1 MVTNIFTA
9 LSATLSAQEK
19 ISLLAPEQEA
29 VKSTLDSLKSAKAE
43 ALAQKME
50 SLSNMS
56 ANQLFSLLLEE
67 CVKIGLKVLAAI
79 AIYVIGAWIIK
90 KIKRII
96 RKLMERRKVDPS
108 ITSFTLSFT
117 TIVLTL
123 MLILM
128 TVDALGINT
137 NSIVALLAGS
147 GLAIGMA
154 FSGSLQ
160 NFAGGIM
167 ILVFKPFKVGDYVE
181 FQNCTGTIASI
192 EMTSTFIIS
201 DNGETIV
208 LPNGTIFNGMLIN
221 HSKLNKKRVVW
232 KISIAYGS
240 NVELARN
247 TALEM
252 LESNPDILSGETP
265 PSVVVTNLGESA
277 VIISIRCW
285 VDHTK
290 YWQTLYWGYE
300 EIYNRFNSA
309 GILFPFPQVDVHLKN
324 ESTTSNSKQ

>member
-1 MVTNIFTA
+1 MTYNFF
-9 LSATLSAQEK
+9 SFLSAQEK

-29 VKSTLDSLKSAKAE
+29 VKSTLDSLKTARAE
-43 ALAQKME
+43 ALAEKVQN
-50 SLSNMS
+50 LSNMS
-56 ANQLFSLLLEE
+56 ADQIISLLLEE
-67 CVKIGLKVLAAI
+67 AVKIGMKVLAAI
-79 AIYVIGAWIIK
+79 AIYIIGAWVIK

-96 RKLMERRKVDPS
+96 RKIMERRNIDPS

-117 TIVLTL
+117 TIALTL

-167 ILVFKPFKVGDYVE
+167 ILVFKPFRVGDYVE
-181 FQNCTGTIASI
+181 LQNCTGTISSI

-221 HSKLNKKRVVW
+221 HSKLCKKRVVW
-232 KISIAYGS
+232 NISVAYGS
-240 NVELARN
+240 NIELVRA
-247 TALEM
+247 TALAL
-252 LESNPDILSGETP
+252 LESNPDVLKEENP
-265 PSVVVTNLGESA
+265 PTVVISNLGDSA
-277 VIISIRCW
+277 VIVSIRCW
-285 VDHTK
+285 VEHTN
-290 YWQTLYWGYE
+290 YWKTLYWGYE
-300 EIYNRFNSA
+300 EIYKSFNAA
-309 GILFPFPQVDVHLKN
+309 GIQFPYPQLDVHMK
-324 ESTTSNSKQ
+324 

>member
-1 MVTNIFTA
+1 MTYNFFPF
-9 LSATLSAQEK
+9 LFAQEK

-29 VKSTLDSLKSAKAE
+29 VKSTLDSLKTARAE
-43 ALAQKME
+43 ALAEKVQN
-50 SLSNMS
+50 LSNMS
-56 ANQLFSLLLEE
+56 ADQIISLLLEE
-67 CVKIGLKVLAAI
+67 AVKIGMKVLAAI
-79 AIYVIGAWIIK
+79 AIYIIGAWVIK

-96 RKLMERRKVDPS
+96 RKIMERRNIDPS

-117 TIVLTL
+117 TIALTL

-167 ILVFKPFKVGDYVE
+167 ILVFKPFRVGDYVE
-181 FQNCTGTIASI
+181 FQNCTGTISSI

-221 HSKLNKKRVVW
+221 HSKLCKKRVVW
-232 KISIAYGS
+232 NISVAYGS
-240 NVELARN
+240 NIELVRA
-247 TALEM
+247 TALAL
-252 LESNPDILSGETP
+252 LESNPDVLKEEKP
-265 PSVVVTNLGESA
+265 PAVVISNLGDSA
-277 VIISIRCW
+277 VIVSIRCW
-285 VDHTK
+285 VDHTN
-290 YWQTLYWGYE
+290 YWKTLYWGYE
-300 EIYNRFNSA
+300 EIYKSFNAA
-309 GILFPFPQVDVHLKN
+309 GIQFPDPQLDVHMK
-324 ESTTSNSKQ
+324 

>member
-1 MVTNIFTA
+1 MTYNFF
-9 LSATLSAQEK
+9 SFLSAQEK

-29 VKSTLDSLKSAKAE
+29 VKSTLDSLKTARAE
-43 ALAQKME
+43 ALAEKVQN
-50 SLSNMS
+50 LSNMS
-56 ANQLFSLLLEE
+56 ADQIISLLLEE
-67 CVKIGLKVLAAI
+67 AVKIGMKVLAAI
-79 AIYVIGAWIIK
+79 AIYIIGAWVIK

-96 RKLMERRKVDPS
+96 RKIMERRNIDPS

-117 TIVLTL
+117 TIALTL

-167 ILVFKPFKVGDYVE
+167 ILVFKPFRVGDYVE
-181 FQNCTGTIASI
+181 FQNCTGTISSI

-221 HSKLNKKRVVW
+221 HSKLCKKRVVW
-232 KISIAYGS
+232 NISVAYGS
-240 NVELARN
+240 NIELVRA
-247 TALEM
+247 TALAL
-252 LESNPDILSGETP
+252 LESNPDVLKEEKP
-265 PSVVVTNLGESA
+265 PAVVISNLGDSA
-277 VIISIRCW
+277 VIVSIRCW
-285 VDHTK
+285 VEHTN
-290 YWQTLYWGYE
+290 YWKTLYWGYE
-300 EIYNRFNSA
+300 EIYKSFNAA
-309 GILFPFPQVDVHLKN
+309 GIQFPYPQLDIHMK
-324 ESTTSNSKQ
+324 

>member
-1 MVTNIFTA
+1 MTYNFFSF
-9 LSATLSAQEK
+9 LSTQEK

-29 VKSTLDSLKSAKAE
+29 VKSTLDSLKTARAE
-43 ALAQKME
+43 ALAEKVQN
-50 SLSNMS
+50 LSNMS
-56 ANQLFSLLLEE
+56 ADQIISLLLEE
-67 CVKIGLKVLAAI
+67 AVKIGMKVLAAI
-79 AIYVIGAWIIK
+79 AIYIIGAWVIK

-96 RKLMERRKVDPS
+96 RKIMERRNIDPS

-117 TIVLTL
+117 TIALTL

-167 ILVFKPFKVGDYVE
+167 ILVFKPFRVGDYVE
-181 FQNCTGTIASI
+181 FQNCTGTISSI

-221 HSKLNKKRVVW
+221 HSKLCKKRVVW
-232 KISIAYGS
+232 NISVAYGS
-240 NVELARN
+240 NIELVRA
-247 TALEM
+247 TALAL
-252 LESNPDILSGETP
+252 LESNPDVLKEEKP
-265 PSVVVTNLGESA
+265 PAVVISNLGDSA
-277 VIISIRCW
+277 VIVSIRCW
-285 VDHTK
+285 VDHTN
-290 YWQTLYWGYE
+290 YWKTLYWGYE
-300 EIYNRFNSA
+300 EIYKSFNAA
-309 GILFPFPQVDVHLKN
+309 GIQFPYPQLDVHMR
-324 ESTTSNSKQ
+324 

>member
-1 MVTNIFTA
+1 MTYNFFPF
-9 LSATLSAQEK
+9 LFAQEK

-29 VKSTLDSLKSAKAE
+29 VKSTLDSLKTARAE
-43 ALAQKME
+43 ALAEKVQN
-50 SLSNMS
+50 LSNMS
-56 ANQLFSLLLEE
+56 ADQIISLLLEE
-67 CVKIGLKVLAAI
+67 AVKIGMKVLAAI
-79 AIYVIGAWIIK
+79 AIYIIGAWVIK

-96 RKLMERRKVDPS
+96 RKIMERRNIDPS

-117 TIVLTL
+117 TIALTL

-167 ILVFKPFKVGDYVE
+167 ILVFKPFRVGDYVE
-181 FQNCTGTIASI
+181 FQNCTGTISSI

-221 HSKLNKKRVVW
+221 HSKLCKKRVVW
-232 KISIAYGS
+232 NISVAYGS
-240 NVELARN
+240 NIELVRA
-247 TALEM
+247 TALAL
-252 LESNPDILSGETP
+252 LESNPDVLKEEKP
-265 PSVVVTNLGESA
+265 PTVVISNLGDSA
-277 VIISIRCW
+277 VIVSIRCW
-285 VDHTK
+285 VEHTN
-290 YWQTLYWGYE
+290 YWKTLYWGYE
-300 EIYNRFNSA
+300 EIYKSFNAA
-309 GILFPFPQVDVHLKN
+309 GIQFPYPQLDVHMK
-324 ESTTSNSKQ
+324 

>member
-1 MVTNIFTA
+1 MTYNFFPF
-9 LSATLSAQEK
+9 LFAQEK

-29 VKSTLDSLKSAKAE
+29 VKSTLDSLKTAKAE
-43 ALAQKME
+43 ALAEKVQN
-50 SLSNMS
+50 LSNMS
-56 ANQLFSLLLEE
+56 ADQIISLLLEE
-67 CVKIGLKVLAAI
+67 AVKIGMKVLAAI
-79 AIYVIGAWIIK
+79 AIYVIGAWVIK

-96 RKLMERRKVDPS
+96 RKIMERRNIDPS

-117 TIVLTL
+117 TIALTL

-167 ILVFKPFKVGDYVE
+167 ILVFKPFRVGDYVE
-181 FQNCTGTIASI
+181 FQNCTGTISSI

-221 HSKLNKKRVVW
+221 HSKLCKKRVVW
-232 KISIAYGS
+232 NISVAYGS
-240 NVELARN
+240 NIELVRA
-247 TALEM
+247 TALAL
-252 LESNPDILSGETP
+252 LESNPDVLKEEKP
-265 PSVVVTNLGESA
+265 PAVVISNLGDSA
-277 VIISIRCW
+277 VIVSIRCW
-285 VDHTK
+285 VEHTN
-290 YWQTLYWGYE
+290 YWKTLYWGYE
-300 EIYNRFNSA
+300 EIYKSFNAA
-309 GILFPFPQVDVHLKN
+309 GIQFPYPQLDVHMK
-324 ESTTSNSKQ
+324 

>member
-1 MVTNIFTA
+1 MTYNFF
-9 LSATLSAQEK
+9 SFLSAQEK

-29 VKSTLDSLKSAKAE
+29 VKSTLDSLKTARAE
-43 ALAQKME
+43 ALAEKVQN
-50 SLSNMS
+50 LSNMS
-56 ANQLFSLLLEE
+56 ADQIISLLLEE
-67 CVKIGLKVLAAI
+67 AVKIGMKVLAAI
-79 AIYVIGAWIIK
+79 AIYIIGAWVIK

-96 RKLMERRKVDPS
+96 RKIMERRNIDPS

-117 TIVLTL
+117 TIALTL

-167 ILVFKPFKVGDYVE
+167 ILVFKPFRVGDYVE
-181 FQNCTGTIASI
+181 FQNCTGTISSI

-221 HSKLNKKRVVW
+221 HSKLCKKRVVW
-232 KISIAYGS
+232 NISVAYGS
-240 NVELARN
+240 NIELVRA
-247 TALEM
+247 TALAL
-252 LESNPDILSGETP
+252 LESNPDVLKEENP
-265 PSVVVTNLGESA
+265 PTVVISNLGESA
-277 VIISIRCW
+277 VIVSIRCW
-285 VDHTK
+285 VEHTN
-290 YWQTLYWGYE
+290 YWKTLYWGYE
-300 EIYNRFNSA
+300 EIYKSFNAA
-309 GILFPFPQVDVHLKN
+309 GIQFPYPQLDVHMK
-324 ESTTSNSKQ
+324 

>member
-1 MVTNIFTA
+1 MTYNFF
-9 LSATLSAQEK
+9 SFLSAQEK

-29 VKSTLDSLKSAKAE
+29 VKSTLDSLKTARAE
-43 ALAQKME
+43 ALAEKVQN
-50 SLSNMS
+50 LSNMS
-56 ANQLFSLLLEE
+56 ADQIISLLLEE
-67 CVKIGLKVLAAI
+67 AVKIGMKVLAAI
-79 AIYVIGAWIIK
+79 AIYIIGAWVIK

-96 RKLMERRKVDPS
+96 RKIMERRNIDPS

-117 TIVLTL
+117 TIALTL

-167 ILVFKPFKVGDYVE
+167 ILVFKPFRVGDYVE
-181 FQNCTGTIASI
+181 FQNCTGTISSI

-221 HSKLNKKRVVW
+221 HSKLCKKRVVW
-232 KISIAYGS
+232 NISVAYGS
-240 NVELARN
+240 NIELVRA
-247 TALEM
+247 TALAL
-252 LESNPDILSGETP
+252 LESNPDVLNEENP
-265 PSVVVTNLGESA
+265 PTVVISNLGDSA
-277 VIISIRCW
+277 VIVSIRCW
-285 VDHTK
+285 VEHTN
-290 YWQTLYWGYE
+290 YWKTLYWGYE
-300 EIYNRFNSA
+300 EIYKSFNAA
-309 GILFPFPQVDVHLKN
+309 GIQFPYPQLDVHMK
-324 ESTTSNSKQ
+324 

>member
-1 MVTNIFTA
+1 MTYNFFPF
-9 LSATLSAQEK
+9 LFAQEK

-29 VKSTLDSLKSAKAE
+29 VKSTLDSLKTARAE
-43 ALAQKME
+43 ALAEKVQN
-50 SLSNMS
+50 LSNMS
-56 ANQLFSLLLEE
+56 ADQIISLLLEE
-67 CVKIGLKVLAAI
+67 AVKIGMKVLAAI
-79 AIYVIGAWIIK
+79 AIYVIGAWVIK

-96 RKLMERRKVDPS
+96 RKIMERRNIDPS

-117 TIVLTL
+117 TIALTL

-137 NSIVALLAGS
+137 SSIVALLAGS

-167 ILVFKPFKVGDYVE
+167 ILVFKPFRVGDYVE
-181 FQNCTGTIASI
+181 FQNCTGTISSI

-221 HSKLNKKRVVW
+221 HSKLCKKRVVW
-232 KISIAYGS
+232 NISVAYGS
-240 NVELARN
+240 NIELVRA
-247 TALEM
+247 TALAL
-252 LESNPDILSGETP
+252 LESNPDVLKEEKP
-265 PSVVVTNLGESA
+265 PTVVISNLGDSA
-277 VIISIRCW
+277 VIVSIRCW
-285 VDHTK
+285 VEHTN
-290 YWQTLYWGYE
+290 YWKTLYWGYE
-300 EIYNRFNSA
+300 EIYKSFNAA
-309 GILFPFPQVDVHLKN
+309 GIQFPYPQLDVHMK
-324 ESTTSNSKQ
+324 

>member
-1 MVTNIFTA
+1 MTYNFFPF
-9 LSATLSAQEK
+9 LFAQEK

-29 VKSTLDSLKSAKAE
+29 VKSTLDSLKTARAE
-43 ALAQKME
+43 ALAEKVQN
-50 SLSNMS
+50 LSNMS
-56 ANQLFSLLLEE
+56 ADQIISLLLEE
-67 CVKIGLKVLAAI
+67 AVKIGMKVLAAI
-79 AIYVIGAWIIK
+79 AIYIIGAWVIK

-96 RKLMERRKVDPS
+96 RKIMERRNIDPS

-117 TIVLTL
+117 TIALTL

-167 ILVFKPFKVGDYVE
+167 ILVFKPFRVGDYVE
-181 FQNCTGTIASI
+181 FQNCTGTISSI

-221 HSKLNKKRVVW
+221 HSKLCKKRVVW
-232 KISIAYGS
+232 NISVAYGS
-240 NVELARN
+240 NIELVRA
-247 TALEM
+247 TALAL
-252 LESNPDILSGETP
+252 LESNPDVLKEENP
-265 PSVVVTNLGESA
+265 PTVVISNLGDSA
-277 VIISIRCW
+277 VIVSIRCW
-285 VDHTK
+285 VEHTN
-290 YWQTLYWGYE
+290 YWKTLYWGYE
-300 EIYNRFNSA
+300 EIYKSFNAA
-309 GILFPFPQVDVHLKN
+309 GIQFPYPQLDVHIK
-324 ESTTSNSKQ
+324 

>member
-1 MVTNIFTA
+1 MTYNFFPF
-9 LSATLSAQEK
+9 LFAQEK

-29 VKSTLDSLKSAKAE
+29 VKSTLDSLKTARAE
-43 ALAQKME
+43 ALAEKVQN
-50 SLSNMS
+50 LSNMS
-56 ANQLFSLLLEE
+56 ADQIISLLLEE
-67 CVKIGLKVLAAI
+67 AVKIGMKVLAAI
-79 AIYVIGAWIIK
+79 AIYIIGAWVIK

-96 RKLMERRKVDPS
+96 RKIMERRNIDPS

-117 TIVLTL
+117 TIALTL

-167 ILVFKPFKVGDYVE
+167 ILVFKPFRVGDYVE
-181 FQNCTGTIASI
+181 FQNCTGTISSI

-221 HSKLNKKRVVW
+221 HSKLCKKRVVW
-232 KISIAYGS
+232 NISVAYGS
-240 NVELARN
+240 NIELVRA
-247 TALEM
+247 TALAL
-252 LESNPDILSGETP
+252 LESNPDVLKEEKP
-265 PSVVVTNLGESA
+265 PAVVISNLGESA
-277 VIISIRCW
+277 VIVSIRCW
-285 VDHTK
+285 VDHTN
-290 YWQTLYWGYE
+290 YWKTLYWGYE
-300 EIYNRFNSA
+300 EIYKSFNAA
-309 GILFPFPQVDVHLKN
+309 GIQFPYPQLDVHMK
-324 ESTTSNSKQ
+324 

>member
-1 MVTNIFTA
+1 MTYNFFPF
-9 LSATLSAQEK
+9 LFAQEK

-29 VKSTLDSLKSAKAE
+29 VKSTLDSLKTARAE
-43 ALAQKME
+43 ALAEKVQN
-50 SLSNMS
+50 LSNMS
-56 ANQLFSLLLEE
+56 ADQIISLLLEE
-67 CVKIGLKVLAAI
+67 AVKIGMKVLAAI
-79 AIYVIGAWIIK
+79 AIYIIGAWVIK

-96 RKLMERRKVDPS
+96 RKIMERRNIDPS

-117 TIVLTL
+117 TIALTL

-167 ILVFKPFKVGDYVE
+167 ILVFKPFRVGDYVE
-181 FQNCTGTIASI
+181 FQNCTGTISSI

-221 HSKLNKKRVVW
+221 HSKLCKKRVVW
-232 KISIAYGS
+232 NISVAYGS
-240 NVELARN
+240 NIELVRA
-247 TALEM
+247 TALAL
-252 LESNPDILSGETP
+252 LESNPDLLKEENP
-265 PSVVVTNLGESA
+265 PTVVISNLGDSA
-277 VIISIRCW
+277 VIVSIRCW
-285 VDHTK
+285 VEHTN
-290 YWQTLYWGYE
+290 YWKTLYWGYE
-300 EIYNRFNSA
+300 EIYKSFNAA
-309 GILFPFPQVDVHLKN
+309 GIQFPYPQLDVHMK
-324 ESTTSNSKQ
+324 

>member
-1 MVTNIFTA
+1 MTYNFFPF
-9 LSATLSAQEK
+9 LSAQEK

-29 VKSTLDSLKSAKAE
+29 VKSTLDSLKTARAE
-43 ALAQKME
+43 ALAEKVQN
-50 SLSNMS
+50 LSNMS
-56 ANQLFSLLLEE
+56 ADQIISLLLEE
-67 CVKIGLKVLAAI
+67 AVKIGMKVLAAI
-79 AIYVIGAWIIK
+79 AIYIIGAWVIK

-96 RKLMERRKVDPS
+96 RKIMERRNIDPS

-117 TIVLTL
+117 TIALTL

-167 ILVFKPFKVGDYVE
+167 ILVFKPFRVGDYVE
-181 FQNCTGTIASI
+181 FQNCTGTISSI

-221 HSKLNKKRVVW
+221 HSKLCKKRVVW
-232 KISIAYGS
+232 NISVAYGS
-240 NVELARN
+240 NIELVRA
-247 TALEM
+247 TALAL
-252 LESNPDILSGETP
+252 LESNPDVLKEENP
-265 PSVVVTNLGESA
+265 PAVVISNLGDSA
-277 VIISIRCW
+277 VIVSIRCW
-285 VDHTK
+285 VEHTN
-290 YWQTLYWGYE
+290 YWKTLYWGYE
-300 EIYNRFNSA
+300 EIYKSFNAA
-309 GILFPFPQVDVHLKN
+309 GIQFPYPQLDVHMK
-324 ESTTSNSKQ
+324 

>member
-1 MVTNIFTA
+1 MTYNFFPF
-9 LSATLSAQEK
+9 LFAQEK

-29 VKSTLDSLKSAKAE
+29 VKSTLDSLKTARAE
-43 ALAQKME
+43 ALAEKVQN
-50 SLSNMS
+50 LSNMS
-56 ANQLFSLLLEE
+56 ADQIISLLLEE
-67 CVKIGLKVLAAI
+67 AVKIGMKVLAAI
-79 AIYVIGAWIIK
+79 AIYIIGAWVIK

-96 RKLMERRKVDPS
+96 RKIMERRNIDPS

-117 TIVLTL
+117 TIALTL

-167 ILVFKPFKVGDYVE
+167 ILVFKPFRVGDYVE
-181 FQNCTGTIASI
+181 FQNCTGTISSI

-221 HSKLNKKRVVW
+221 HSKLCKKRVVW
-232 KISIAYGS
+232 NISVAYGS
-240 NVELARN
+240 NIELVRA
-247 TALEM
+247 TALAL
-252 LESNPDILSGETP
+252 LESNPDVLKEENP
-265 PSVVVTNLGESA
+265 PTVVISNLGESA
-277 VIISIRCW
+277 VIVSIRCW
-285 VDHTK
+285 VEHTN
-290 YWQTLYWGYE
+290 YWKTLYWGYE
-300 EIYNRFNSA
+300 EIYKSFNAA
-309 GILFPFPQVDVHLKN
+309 GIQFPYPQLDIHMK
-324 ESTTSNSKQ
+324 

>member
-1 MVTNIFTA
+1 MTYNCFPF
-9 LSATLSAQEK
+9 LFAQEK

-29 VKSTLDSLKSAKAE
+29 VKSTLDSLKTARAE
-43 ALAQKME
+43 ALAEKVQN
-50 SLSNMS
+50 LSNMS
-56 ANQLFSLLLEE
+56 ADQIISLLLEE
-67 CVKIGLKVLAAI
+67 AVKIGMKVLAAI
-79 AIYVIGAWIIK
+79 AIYVIGAWVIK

-96 RKLMERRKVDPS
+96 RKIMERRNIDPS

-117 TIVLTL
+117 TIALTL

-167 ILVFKPFKVGDYVE
+167 ILVFKPFRVGDYVE
-181 FQNCTGTIASI
+181 FQNCTGTISSI

-221 HSKLNKKRVVW
+221 HSKLCKKRVVW
-232 KISIAYGS
+232 NISVAYGS
-240 NVELARN
+240 NIELVRA
-247 TALEM
+247 TALAL
-252 LESNPDILSGETP
+252 LESNPDVLKEENP
-265 PSVVVTNLGESA
+265 PTVVISNLGDSA
-277 VIISIRCW
+277 VIVSIRCW
-285 VDHTK
+285 VEHTN
-290 YWQTLYWGYE
+290 YWKTLYWGYE
-300 EIYNRFNSA
+300 EIYKSFNAA
-309 GILFPFPQVDVHLKN
+309 GIQFPYPQLDVHMK
-324 ESTTSNSKQ
+324 

>member
-1 MVTNIFTA
+1 MTYNFFPF
-9 LSATLSAQEK
+9 LFAQEK

-29 VKSTLDSLKSAKAE
+29 VKSTLDSLKTARAE
-43 ALAQKME
+43 ALAEKVQN
-50 SLSNMS
+50 LSNMS
-56 ANQLFSLLLEE
+56 ADQIISLLLEE
-67 CVKIGLKVLAAI
+67 AVKIGIKVLADI
-79 AIYVIGAWIIK
+79 SIYIIGAWVIK

-96 RKLMERRKVDPS
+96 RKIMERRNIDPS

-117 TIVLTL
+117 TIALTL

-167 ILVFKPFKVGDYVE
+167 ILVFKPFRVGDYVE
-181 FQNCTGTIASI
+181 FQNCTGTISSI

-221 HSKLNKKRVVW
+221 HSKLCKKRVVW
-232 KISIAYGS
+232 NISVAYGS
-240 NVELARN
+240 NIELVRA
-247 TALEM
+247 TALAL
-252 LESNPDILSGETP
+252 LESNPDVLKEEKP
-265 PSVVVTNLGESA
+265 HAVVISNLGDSA
-277 VIISIRCW
+277 VIVSIRCW
-285 VDHTK
+285 VDHTN
-290 YWQTLYWGYE
+290 YWKTLYWGYE
-300 EIYNRFNSA
+300 EIYKSFNAA
-309 GILFPFPQVDVHLKN
+309 GIQFPYPQLDVHMK
-324 ESTTSNSKQ
+324 

>member
-1 MVTNIFTA
+1 MTYNFFPF
-9 LSATLSAQEK
+9 LLAQEK

-29 VKSTLDSLKSAKAE
+29 VKSTLDSLKTARAE
-43 ALAQKME
+43 ALAEKVQN
-50 SLSNMS
+50 LSNMS
-56 ANQLFSLLLEE
+56 ADQIISLLLEE
-67 CVKIGLKVLAAI
+67 AVKIGMKVLAAI
-79 AIYVIGAWIIK
+79 AIYVIGAWVIK

-96 RKLMERRKVDPS
+96 RKIMERRNIDPS

-117 TIVLTL
+117 TIALTL

-167 ILVFKPFKVGDYVE
+167 ILVFKPFRVGDYVE
-181 FQNCTGTIASI
+181 FQNCTGTISSI

-221 HSKLNKKRVVW
+221 HSKLCKKRVVW
-232 KISIAYGS
+232 NISVAYGS
-240 NVELARN
+240 NIELVRA
-247 TALEM
+247 TALAL
-252 LESNPDILSGETP
+252 LESNPDVLKEENP
-265 PSVVVTNLGESA
+265 PTVVISNLGDSA
-277 VIISIRCW
+277 VIVSIRCW
-285 VDHTK
+285 VEHTN
-290 YWQTLYWGYE
+290 YWKTLYWGYE
-300 EIYNRFNSA
+300 EIYKSFNAA
-309 GILFPFPQVDVHLKN
+309 GIQFPYPQLDVHMK
-324 ESTTSNSKQ
+324 

>member
-1 MVTNIFTA
+1 MTYNFFPF
-9 LSATLSAQEK
+9 LFAQEK

-29 VKSTLDSLKSAKAE
+29 VKSTLDSLKTARAE
-43 ALAQKME
+43 ALAEKVQN
-50 SLSNMS
+50 LSNMS
-56 ANQLFSLLLEE
+56 ADQIISLLLEE
-67 CVKIGLKVLAAI
+67 AVKIGMKVLAAI
-79 AIYVIGAWIIK
+79 AIYVIGAWVIK

-96 RKLMERRKVDPS
+96 RKIMERRNIDPS

-117 TIVLTL
+117 TIALTL
-123 MLILM
+123 MLILR

-167 ILVFKPFKVGDYVE
+167 ILVFKPFRVGDYVE
-181 FQNCTGTIASI
+181 FQNCTGTISSI

-221 HSKLNKKRVVW
+221 HSKLCKKRVVW
-232 KISIAYGS
+232 NISVAYGS
-240 NVELARN
+240 NIELVRA
-247 TALEM
+247 TALAL
-252 LESNPDILSGETP
+252 LESNPDVLKEENP
-265 PSVVVTNLGESA
+265 PTVVISNLGDSA
-277 VIISIRCW
+277 VIVSIRCW
-285 VDHTK
+285 VEHTN
-290 YWQTLYWGYE
+290 YWKTLYWGYE
-300 EIYNRFNSA
+300 EIYKSFNAA
-309 GILFPFPQVDVHLKN
+309 GIQFPYPQLDVHMK
-324 ESTTSNSKQ
+324 

>member
-1 MVTNIFTA
+1 MTYNFFPF
-9 LSATLSAQEK
+9 LFAQEK

-29 VKSTLDSLKSAKAE
+29 VKSTLDSLKTARAE
-43 ALAQKME
+43 ALAEKVQN
-50 SLSNMS
+50 LSNMS
-56 ANQLFSLLLEE
+56 ADQIISLLLEE
-67 CVKIGLKVLAAI
+67 AVKIGMKVLAAI
-79 AIYVIGAWIIK
+79 AIYIIGAWVIK

-96 RKLMERRKVDPS
+96 RKIMERRNIDPS

-117 TIVLTL
+117 TIALTL

-167 ILVFKPFKVGDYVE
+167 ILVFKPFRVGDYVE
-181 FQNCTGTIASI
+181 FQNCTGTISSI

-221 HSKLNKKRVVW
+221 HSKLCKKRVVW
-232 KISIAYGS
+232 NISVAYGS
-240 NVELARN
+240 NIELVRA
-247 TALEM
+247 TALA
-252 LESNPDILSGETP
+252 LLKSNPDVLKEEKP
-265 PSVVVTNLGESA
+265 PAVVVSNLGESA
-277 VIISIRCW
+277 VIVSIRCW
-285 VDHTK
+285 VEHTN
-290 YWQTLYWGYE
+290 YWKTLYWGYE
-300 EIYNRFNSA
+300 EIYKSFNAA
-309 GILFPFPQVDVHLKN
+309 GIQFPYPQLDIHMK
-324 ESTTSNSKQ
+324 

>member
-1 MVTNIFTA
+1 MTYNFFPF
-9 LSATLSAQEK
+9 LFAQEK

-29 VKSTLDSLKSAKAE
+29 VKSTLDSLKTARAE
-43 ALAQKME
+43 ALAEKVQN
-50 SLSNMS
+50 LSNMS
-56 ANQLFSLLLEE
+56 ADQIISLLLEE
-67 CVKIGLKVLAAI
+67 AVKIGMKVLAAI
-79 AIYVIGAWIIK
+79 AIYIIGAWVIK

-96 RKLMERRKVDPS
+96 RKIMERRNIDPS

-117 TIVLTL
+117 TIALTL

-167 ILVFKPFKVGDYVE
+167 ILVFKPFRVGDYVE
-181 FQNCTGTIASI
+181 FQNCTGTISSI

-221 HSKLNKKRVVW
+221 HSKLCKKRVVW
-232 KISIAYGS
+232 NISVAYGS
-240 NVELARN
+240 NIELVRA
-247 TALEM
+247 TALAL
-252 LESNPDILSGETP
+252 LESNPDVLKEEKP
-265 PSVVVTNLGESA
+265 PAVVISNLGDSA
-277 VIISIRCW
+277 VIVSIRCW
-285 VDHTK
+285 VEHTN
-290 YWQTLYWGYE
+290 YWKTLYWGYE
-300 EIYNRFNSA
+300 EIYKSFNAA
-309 GILFPFPQVDVHLKN
+309 GIQFPYPQLDIHMK
-324 ESTTSNSKQ
+324 

>member
-1 MVTNIFTA
+1 MTYNFFPF
-9 LSATLSAQEK
+9 LFAQEK

-29 VKSTLDSLKSAKAE
+29 VKSTLDSLKTARAE
-43 ALAQKME
+43 ALAEKVQN
-50 SLSNMS
+50 LSNMS
-56 ANQLFSLLLEE
+56 ADQIISLLLEE
-67 CVKIGLKVLAAI
+67 AVKIGMKVLAAI
-79 AIYVIGAWIIK
+79 AIYIIGAWVIK

-96 RKLMERRKVDPS
+96 RKIMERRNIDPS

-117 TIVLTL
+117 TIALTL

-167 ILVFKPFKVGDYVE
+167 ILVFKPFRVGDYVE
-181 FQNCTGTIASI
+181 FQNCTGTISSI

-221 HSKLNKKRVVW
+221 HSKLCKKRVVW
-232 KISIAYGS
+232 NISVAYGS
-240 NVELARN
+240 NIELVRA
-247 TALEM
+247 TALAL
-252 LESNPDILSGETP
+252 LESNPDVLKEENP
-265 PSVVVTNLGESA
+265 PAVVISNLGDSA
-277 VIISIRCW
+277 VIVSIRCW
-285 VDHTK
+285 VEHTN
-290 YWQTLYWGYE
+290 YWKTLYWGYE
-300 EIYNRFNSA
+300 EIYKSFNAA
-309 GILFPFPQVDVHLKN
+309 GIQFPYPQLDIHMK
-324 ESTTSNSKQ
+324 

>member
-1 MVTNIFTA
+1 MTYNFFPF
-9 LSATLSAQEK
+9 LFAQEK

-29 VKSTLDSLKSAKAE
+29 VKSTLDSLKTARAE
-43 ALAQKME
+43 ALAEKVQN
-50 SLSNMS
+50 LSNMS
-56 ANQLFSLLLEE
+56 ADQIISLLLEE
-67 CVKIGLKVLAAI
+67 AVKIGMKVLAAI
-79 AIYVIGAWIIK
+79 AIYIIGAWVIK

-96 RKLMERRKVDPS
+96 RKIMERRNIDPS

-117 TIVLTL
+117 TIALTL

-167 ILVFKPFKVGDYVE
+167 ILVFKPFRVGDYVE
-181 FQNCTGTIASI
+181 FQNCTGTISSI

-221 HSKLNKKRVVW
+221 HSKLCKKRVVW
-232 KISIAYGS
+232 NISVAYGS
-240 NVELARN
+240 NIELVRA
-247 TALEM
+247 TALAL
-252 LESNPDILSGETP
+252 LESNPDVLKEENP
-265 PSVVVTNLGESA
+265 PTVVISNLGESA
-277 VIISIRCW
+277 VIVSIRCW
-285 VDHTK
+285 VDHTN
-290 YWQTLYWGYE
+290 YWKTLYWGYE
-300 EIYNRFNSA
+300 EIYKSFNAA
-309 GILFPFPQVDVHLKN
+309 GIQFPYPQLDVHMK
-324 ESTTSNSKQ
+324 

>member
-1 MVTNIFTA
+1 MTYNFFPF
-9 LSATLSAQEK
+9 LFAQEK

-29 VKSTLDSLKSAKAE
+29 VKSTLDSLKTAKAE
-43 ALAQKME
+43 ALAEKVQN
-50 SLSNMS
+50 LSNMS
-56 ANQLFSLLLEE
+56 ADQIISLLLEE
-67 CVKIGLKVLAAI
+67 AVKIGIKVLAAI
-79 AIYVIGAWIIK
+79 AIYVIGAWVIK

-96 RKLMERRKVDPS
+96 RKIMERRNIDPS

-117 TIVLTL
+117 TIALTL

-167 ILVFKPFKVGDYVE
+167 ILVFKPFRVGDYVE
-181 FQNCTGTIASI
+181 FQNCTGTISSI

-221 HSKLNKKRVVW
+221 HSKLCKKRVVW
-232 KISIAYGS
+232 NISVAYGS
-240 NVELARN
+240 NIELVRA
-247 TALEM
+247 TALAL
-252 LESNPDILSGETP
+252 LESNPDVLKEEKP
-265 PSVVVTNLGESA
+265 PAVVISNLGDSA
-277 VIISIRCW
+277 VIVSIRCW
-285 VDHTK
+285 VEHTN
-290 YWQTLYWGYE
+290 YWKTLYWG
-300 EIYNRFNSA
+300 
-309 GILFPFPQVDVHLKN
+309 
-324 ESTTSNSKQ
+324 

>member
-1 MVTNIFTA
+1 MTYNFFPF
-9 LSATLSAQEK
+9 LFAQEK

-29 VKSTLDSLKSAKAE
+29 VKSTLDSLKTARAE
-43 ALAQKME
+43 ALAEKVQN
-50 SLSNMS
+50 LSNMS
-56 ANQLFSLLLEE
+56 ADQIISLLLEE
-67 CVKIGLKVLAAI
+67 AVKIGMKVLAAI
-79 AIYVIGAWIIK
+79 AIYIIGAWVIK

-96 RKLMERRKVDPS
+96 RKIMERRNIDPS

-117 TIVLTL
+117 TIALTL

-167 ILVFKPFKVGDYVE
+167 ILVFKPFRVGDYVE
-181 FQNCTGTIASI
+181 FQNCTGTISSI

-221 HSKLNKKRVVW
+221 HSKLCKKRVVW
-232 KISIAYGS
+232 NISVAYGS
-240 NVELARN
+240 NIELVRA
-247 TALEM
+247 TALA
-252 LESNPDILSGETP
+252 LLKSNPDVLKEEKP
-265 PSVVVTNLGESA
+265 PAVVISNLGDSA
-277 VIISIRCW
+277 VIVSIRCW
-285 VDHTK
+285 VEHTN
-290 YWQTLYWGYE
+290 YWKTLYWGYE
-300 EIYNRFNSA
+300 EIYKSFNAA
-309 GILFPFPQVDVHLKN
+309 GIQFPYPQLDVHMK
-324 ESTTSNSKQ
+324 

>member
-1 MVTNIFTA
+1 MTYNFF
-9 LSATLSAQEK
+9 SFLSAQEK

-29 VKSTLDSLKSAKAE
+29 VKSTLDSLKTARAE
-43 ALAQKME
+43 ALAEKVQN
-50 SLSNMS
+50 LSNMS
-56 ANQLFSLLLEE
+56 ADQIISLLLEE
-67 CVKIGLKVLAAI
+67 AVKIGMKVLAAI
-79 AIYVIGAWIIK
+79 AIYVIGAWVIK

-96 RKLMERRKVDPS
+96 RKIMERRNIDPS

-117 TIVLTL
+117 TIALTL

-167 ILVFKPFKVGDYVE
+167 ILVFKPFRVGDYVE
-181 FQNCTGTIASI
+181 FQNCTGTISSI

-221 HSKLNKKRVVW
+221 HSKLCKKRVVW
-232 KISIAYGS
+232 NISVAYGS
-240 NVELARN
+240 NIELVRA
-247 TALEM
+247 TALAL
-252 LESNPDILSGETP
+252 LESNPDVLKEENP
-265 PSVVVTNLGESA
+265 PAVVISNLGDSA
-277 VIISIRCW
+277 VIVSIRCW
-285 VDHTK
+285 VEHTN
-290 YWQTLYWGYE
+290 YWKTLYWGYE
-300 EIYNRFNSA
+300 EIYKSFNAA
-309 GILFPFPQVDVHLKN
+309 GIQFPYPQLDVHMK
-324 ESTTSNSKQ
+324 

>member
-1 MVTNIFTA
+1 MTYNFFPF
-9 LSATLSAQEK
+9 LFAQEK

-29 VKSTLDSLKSAKAE
+29 VKSTLDSLKTARAE
-43 ALAQKME
+43 ALAEKVQN
-50 SLSNMS
+50 LSNMS
-56 ANQLFSLLLEE
+56 ADQIISLLLEE
-67 CVKIGLKVLAAI
+67 AVKIGMKVLAAI
-79 AIYVIGAWIIK
+79 AIYIIGAWVIK

-96 RKLMERRKVDPS
+96 RKIMERRNIDPS

-117 TIVLTL
+117 TIALTL

-167 ILVFKPFKVGDYVE
+167 ILVFKPFRVGDYVE
-181 FQNCTGTIASI
+181 FQNCTGTISSI

-221 HSKLNKKRVVW
+221 HSKLCKKRVVW
-232 KISIAYGS
+232 NISVAYGS
-240 NVELARN
+240 NLELVRA
-247 TALEM
+247 TALAL
-252 LESNPDILSGETP
+252 LESNPDVLKEEKP
-265 PSVVVTNLGESA
+265 PAVVISNLGDSA
-277 VIISIRCW
+277 VIVSIRCW
-285 VDHTK
+285 VEHTN
-290 YWQTLYWGYE
+290 YWKTLYWGYE
-300 EIYNRFNSA
+300 EIYKSFNAA
-309 GILFPFPQVDVHLKN
+309 GIQFPYPQLDVHMK
-324 ESTTSNSKQ
+324 

>member
-1 MVTNIFTA
+1 MTYNFFPF
-9 LSATLSAQEK
+9 LFAQEK

-29 VKSTLDSLKSAKAE
+29 VKSTLDSLKTARAE
-43 ALAQKME
+43 ALAEKVQN
-50 SLSNMS
+50 LSNMS
-56 ANQLFSLLLEE
+56 ADQIISLLLEE
-67 CVKIGLKVLAAI
+67 AVKIGMKVLAAI
-79 AIYVIGAWIIK
+79 AIYIIGAWVIK

-96 RKLMERRKVDPS
+96 RKIMERRNIDPS

-117 TIVLTL
+117 TIALTL

-167 ILVFKPFKVGDYVE
+167 ILVFKPFRVGDYVE
-181 FQNCTGTIASI
+181 FQNCTGTISSI

-221 HSKLNKKRVVW
+221 HSKLCKKRVVW
-232 KISIAYGS
+232 NISVAYGS
-240 NVELARN
+240 NIELVRA
-247 TALEM
+247 TALAL
-252 LESNPDILSGETP
+252 LESNPDVLKEENP
-265 PSVVVTNLGESA
+265 PTVVVSNLGESA
-277 VIISIRCW
+277 VIVSIRCW
-285 VDHTK
+285 VEHTN
-290 YWQTLYWGYE
+290 YWKTLYWGYE
-300 EIYNRFNSA
+300 EIYKSFNAA
-309 GILFPFPQVDVHLKN
+309 GIQFPYPQLDIHMK
-324 ESTTSNSKQ
+324 

>member
-1 MVTNIFTA
+1 MTYNFFPF
-9 LSATLSAQEK
+9 LFAQEK

-29 VKSTLDSLKSAKAE
+29 VKSTLDSLKTARAE
-43 ALAQKME
+43 ALAEKVQN
-50 SLSNMS
+50 LSNMS
-56 ANQLFSLLLEE
+56 ADQIISLLLEE
-67 CVKIGLKVLAAI
+67 AVKIGMKVLAAI
-79 AIYVIGAWIIK
+79 AIYIIGAWVIK

-96 RKLMERRKVDPS
+96 RKIMERRNIDPS

-117 TIVLTL
+117 TIALTL

-167 ILVFKPFKVGDYVE
+167 ILVFKPFRVGDYVE
-181 FQNCTGTIASI
+181 FQNCTGTISSI

-221 HSKLNKKRVVW
+221 HSKLCKKRVVW
-232 KISIAYGS
+232 NISVAYGS
-240 NVELARN
+240 NIELVRA
-247 TALEM
+247 TALAL
-252 LESNPDILSGETP
+252 LESNPDVLKEEKP
-265 PSVVVTNLGESA
+265 PTVVISNLGDSA
-277 VIISIRCW
+277 VIVSIRCW
-285 VDHTK
+285 VDHTN
-290 YWQTLYWGYE
+290 YWKTLYWGYE
-300 EIYNRFNSA
+300 EIYKSFNAA
-309 GILFPFPQVDVHLKN
+309 GIQFPYPQLDVHMK
-324 ESTTSNSKQ
+324 

>member
-1 MVTNIFTA
+1 MTYNFFPF
-9 LSATLSAQEK
+9 LFAQEK
-19 ISLLAPEQEA
+19 ISLLAPKQEA
-29 VKSTLDSLKSAKAE
+29 VKSTLDSLKTARAE
-43 ALAQKME
+43 ALAEKVQN
-50 SLSNMS
+50 LSNMS
-56 ANQLFSLLLEE
+56 ADQIISLLLEE
-67 CVKIGLKVLAAI
+67 AVKIGMKVLAAI
-79 AIYVIGAWIIK
+79 AIYIIGAWVIK

-96 RKLMERRKVDPS
+96 RKIMERRNIDPS

-117 TIVLTL
+117 TIALTL

-167 ILVFKPFKVGDYVE
+167 ILVFKPFRVGDYVE
-181 FQNCTGTIASI
+181 FQNCTGTISSI

-221 HSKLNKKRVVW
+221 HSKLCKKRVVW
-232 KISIAYGS
+232 NISVAYGS
-240 NVELARN
+240 NIELVRA
-247 TALEM
+247 TALAL
-252 LESNPDILSGETP
+252 LESNPDVLKEENP
-265 PSVVVTNLGESA
+265 PAVVISNLGDSA
-277 VIISIRCW
+277 VIVSIRCW
-285 VDHTK
+285 VDHTN
-290 YWQTLYWGYE
+290 YWKTLYWGYE
-300 EIYNRFNSA
+300 EIYKSFNAA
-309 GILFPFPQVDVHLKN
+309 GIQFPYPQLDVHMK
-324 ESTTSNSKQ
+324 

>member
-1 MVTNIFTA
+1 MTYNFFPF
-9 LSATLSAQEK
+9 LFAQEK

-29 VKSTLDSLKSAKAE
+29 VKSTLDSLKTARAE
-43 ALAQKME
+43 ALAEKVQN
-50 SLSNMS
+50 LSNMS
-56 ANQLFSLLLEE
+56 ADQIISLLLEE
-67 CVKIGLKVLAAI
+67 AVKIGMKVLAAI
-79 AIYVIGAWIIK
+79 AIYIIGAWVIK

-96 RKLMERRKVDPS
+96 RKIMERRNIDPS

-117 TIVLTL
+117 TIALTL

-167 ILVFKPFKVGDYVE
+167 ILVFKPFRVGDYVE
-181 FQNCTGTIASI
+181 FQNCTGTISSI

-221 HSKLNKKRVVW
+221 HSKLCKKRVVW
-232 KISIAYGS
+232 NISVAYGS
-240 NVELARN
+240 NIERVRA
-247 TALEM
+247 TALAL
-252 LESNPDILSGETP
+252 LESNPDVIKEENP
-265 PSVVVTNLGESA
+265 PTVVISNLGDSA
-277 VIISIRCW
+277 VIVSIRCW
-285 VDHTK
+285 VEHTN
-290 YWQTLYWGYE
+290 YWKTLYWGYE
-300 EIYNRFNSA
+300 EIYKSFNAA
-309 GILFPFPQVDVHLKN
+309 GIQFPYPQLDVHMK
-324 ESTTSNSKQ
+324 

>member
-1 MVTNIFTA
+1 MTYNFFPF
-9 LSATLSAQEK
+9 LFAQEK

-29 VKSTLDSLKSAKAE
+29 VKSTLDSLKTARAE
-43 ALAQKME
+43 ALAEKVQN
-50 SLSNMS
+50 LSNMS
-56 ANQLFSLLLEE
+56 ADQIISLLLEE
-67 CVKIGLKVLAAI
+67 AVKIGMKVLAAI
-79 AIYVIGAWIIK
+79 AIYVIGAWVIK
-90 KIKRII
+90 KIKRITI
-96 RKLMERRKVDPS
+96 RKIMERRNIDPS

-117 TIVLTL
+117 TIALTL

-167 ILVFKPFKVGDYVE
+167 ILVFKPFRVGDYVE
-181 FQNCTGTIASI
+181 FQNCTGTISSI

-221 HSKLNKKRVVW
+221 HSKLCKKRVVW
-232 KISIAYGS
+232 NISVAYGS
-240 NVELARN
+240 NIELVRA
-247 TALEM
+247 TALAL
-252 LESNPDILSGETP
+252 LESNPDVLKEEKP
-265 PSVVVTNLGESA
+265 PAVVISNLGDSA
-277 VIISIRCW
+277 VIVSIRCW
-285 VDHTK
+285 VEHTN
-290 YWQTLYWGYE
+290 YWKTLYWGYE
-300 EIYNRFNSA
+300 EIYKSFNAA
-309 GILFPFPQVDVHLKN
+309 GIQFPYPQLDVHMK
-324 ESTTSNSKQ
+324 

>member
-1 MVTNIFTA
+1 MTYNFFSF
-9 LSATLSAQEK
+9 LFAQEK

-29 VKSTLDSLKSAKAE
+29 VKSTLDSLKTARAE
-43 ALAQKME
+43 ALAEKVQN
-50 SLSNMS
+50 LSNMS
-56 ANQLFSLLLEE
+56 ADQIISLLLEE
-67 CVKIGLKVLAAI
+67 AVKIGMKVLAAI
-79 AIYVIGAWIIK
+79 AIYIIGAWVIK

-96 RKLMERRKVDPS
+96 RKIMERRNIDPS

-117 TIVLTL
+117 TIALTL

-167 ILVFKPFKVGDYVE
+167 ILVFKPFRVGDYVE
-181 FQNCTGTIASI
+181 FQNCTGTISSI

-221 HSKLNKKRVVW
+221 HSKLCKKRVVW
-232 KISIAYGS
+232 NISVAYGS
-240 NVELARN
+240 NIELVRA
-247 TALEM
+247 TALAL
-252 LESNPDILSGETP
+252 LESNPDVLKEENP
-265 PSVVVTNLGESA
+265 PTVVVSNLGESA
-277 VIISIRCW
+277 VIVSIRCW
-285 VDHTK
+285 VEHTN
-290 YWQTLYWGYE
+290 YWKTLYWGYE
-300 EIYNRFNSA
+300 EIYKSFNAA
-309 GILFPFPQVDVHLKN
+309 GIQFPYPQLDIHMK
-324 ESTTSNSKQ
+324 

>member
-1 MVTNIFTA
+1 MTYNFFSF
-9 LSATLSAQEK
+9 LFAQEK

-29 VKSTLDSLKSAKAE
+29 VKSTLDSLKTARAE
-43 ALAQKME
+43 ALAEKVQN
-50 SLSNMS
+50 LSNMS
-56 ANQLFSLLLEE
+56 ADQIISLLLEE
-67 CVKIGLKVLAAI
+67 AVKIGMKVLAAI
-79 AIYVIGAWIIK
+79 AIYIIGAWVIK

-96 RKLMERRKVDPS
+96 RKIMERRNIDPS

-117 TIVLTL
+117 TIALTL

-167 ILVFKPFKVGDYVE
+167 ILVFKPFRVGDYVE
-181 FQNCTGTIASI
+181 FQNCTGTISSI

-221 HSKLNKKRVVW
+221 HSKLCKKRVVW
-232 KISIAYGS
+232 NISVAYGS
-240 NVELARN
+240 NIELVRA
-247 TALEM
+247 TALAL
-252 LESNPDILSGETP
+252 LESNPDVLKEENP
-265 PSVVVTNLGESA
+265 PTVVISNLGESA
-277 VIISIRCW
+277 VIVSIRCW
-285 VDHTK
+285 VEHTN
-290 YWQTLYWGYE
+290 YWKTLYWGYE
-300 EIYNRFNSA
+300 EIYKSFNAA
-309 GILFPFPQVDVHLKN
+309 GIQFPYPQLDVHMK
-324 ESTTSNSKQ
+324 

>member
-1 MVTNIFTA
+1 MTYNFFPF
-9 LSATLSAQEK
+9 LFAQEK

-29 VKSTLDSLKSAKAE
+29 VKSTLDSLKTARAE
-43 ALAQKME
+43 ALAEKVQN
-50 SLSNMS
+50 LSNMS
-56 ANQLFSLLLEE
+56 ADQIISLLLEE
-67 CVKIGLKVLAAI
+67 AVKIGMKVLAAI
-79 AIYVIGAWIIK
+79 AIYVIGAWVIK

-96 RKLMERRKVDPS
+96 RKIMERRNIDPS

-117 TIVLTL
+117 TIALTL

-167 ILVFKPFKVGDYVE
+167 ILVFKPFRVGDYVE
-181 FQNCTGTIASI
+181 FQNCTGTISSI

-221 HSKLNKKRVVW
+221 HSKLCKKRVVW
-232 KISIAYGS
+232 NISVAYGS
-240 NVELARN
+240 NIELVRA
-247 TALEM
+247 TALAL
-252 LESNPDILSGETP
+252 LESNPDVLNEENP
-265 PSVVVTNLGESA
+265 PTVVISNLGDSA
-277 VIISIRCW
+277 VIVSIRCW
-285 VDHTK
+285 VEHTN
-290 YWQTLYWGYE
+290 YWKTLYWGYE
-300 EIYNRFNSA
+300 EIYKSFNAA
-309 GILFPFPQVDVHLKN
+309 GIQFPYPQLDVHMK
-324 ESTTSNSKQ
+324 

>member
-1 MVTNIFTA
+1 MTYNFFPF
-9 LSATLSAQEK
+9 LFAQEK

-29 VKSTLDSLKSAKAE
+29 VKSTLDSLKTARAE
-43 ALAQKME
+43 ALAEKVQN
-50 SLSNMS
+50 LSNMS
-56 ANQLFSLLLEE
+56 ADQIISLLLEE
-67 CVKIGLKVLAAI
+67 AVKIGMKVLAAI
-79 AIYVIGAWIIK
+79 AIYVIGAWVIK

-96 RKLMERRKVDPS
+96 RKIMERRNIDPS

-117 TIVLTL
+117 TIALTL

-167 ILVFKPFKVGDYVE
+167 ILVFKPFRVGDYVE
-181 FQNCTGTIASI
+181 FQNCTGTISSI

-221 HSKLNKKRVVW
+221 HSKLCKKRVVW
-232 KISIAYGS
+232 NISVAYGS
-240 NVELARN
+240 NIELVRA
-247 TALEM
+247 TALAL
-252 LESNPDILSGETP
+252 LESNPDVLKEENP
-265 PSVVVTNLGESA
+265 PTVVISNLGDSA
-277 VIISIRCW
+277 VIVSIRCW
-285 VDHTK
+285 VEHTN
-290 YWQTLYWGYE
+290 YWKTLYWGYE
-300 EIYNRFNSA
+300 EIYKSFNAA
-309 GILFPFPQVDVHLKN
+309 GIQFPYQQLDVQMK
-324 ESTTSNSKQ
+324 

>member
-1 MVTNIFTA
+1 MTYNFFPF
-9 LSATLSAQEK
+9 LFAQEK

-29 VKSTLDSLKSAKAE
+29 VKSTLDSLKTARAE
-43 ALAQKME
+43 ALAEKVQN
-50 SLSNMS
+50 LSNMS
-56 ANQLFSLLLEE
+56 ADQIISLLLEE
-67 CVKIGLKVLAAI
+67 AVKIGMKVLAAI
-79 AIYVIGAWIIK
+79 AIYVIGAWVIK

-96 RKLMERRKVDPS
+96 RKIMERRNIDPS

-117 TIVLTL
+117 TIALTL

-167 ILVFKPFKVGDYVE
+167 ILVFKPFRVGDYVE
-181 FQNCTGTIASI
+181 FQNCTGTISSI

-221 HSKLNKKRVVW
+221 HSKLCKKRVVW
-232 KISIAYGS
+232 NISVAYGS
-240 NVELARN
+240 NIELVRA
-247 TALEM
+247 TALAL
-252 LESNPDILSGETP
+252 LESNPDVLKEENP
-265 PSVVVTNLGESA
+265 PTVVISNLRESA
-277 VIISIRCW
+277 VIVSIRCW
-285 VDHTK
+285 VEHTN
-290 YWQTLYWGYE
+290 YWKTLYWGYE
-300 EIYNRFNSA
+300 EIYKSFNAA
-309 GILFPFPQVDVHLKN
+309 GIQFPYPQLDVHMK
-324 ESTTSNSKQ
+324 

>member
-1 MVTNIFTA
+1 MTYNFF
-9 LSATLSAQEK
+9 SFLSAQEK
-19 ISLLAPEQEA
+19 VSLLAPEQEA
-29 VKSTLDSLKSAKAE
+29 VKSTLDSLKTARAE
-43 ALAQKME
+43 ALAEKVQN
-50 SLSNMS
+50 LSNMS
-56 ANQLFSLLLEE
+56 ADQIISLLLEE
-67 CVKIGLKVLAAI
+67 AVKIGMKVLAAI
-79 AIYVIGAWIIK
+79 AIYIIGAWVIK

-96 RKLMERRKVDPS
+96 RKIMERRNIDPS

-117 TIVLTL
+117 TIALTL

-167 ILVFKPFKVGDYVE
+167 ILVFKPFRVGDYVE
-181 FQNCTGTIASI
+181 FQNCTGTISSI

-221 HSKLNKKRVVW
+221 HSKLCKKRVVW
-232 KISIAYGS
+232 NISVAYGS
-240 NVELARN
+240 NIELVRA
-247 TALEM
+247 TALAL
-252 LESNPDILSGETP
+252 LESNPDVLKEENP
-265 PSVVVTNLGESA
+265 PTVVISNLGDSA
-277 VIISIRCW
+277 VIVSIRCW
-285 VDHTK
+285 VEHTN
-290 YWQTLYWGYE
+290 YWKTLYWGYE
-300 EIYNRFNSA
+300 EIYKSFNAA
-309 GILFPFPQVDVHLKN
+309 GIQFPYPQLDVHMK
-324 ESTTSNSKQ
+324 

>member
-1 MVTNIFTA
+1 MTYNFFPF
-9 LSATLSAQEK
+9 LFAQEK

-29 VKSTLDSLKSAKAE
+29 VKSTLDSLKTARAE
-43 ALAQKME
+43 ALAEKVQN
-50 SLSNMS
+50 LSNMS
-56 ANQLFSLLLEE
+56 ADQIISLLLEE
-67 CVKIGLKVLAAI
+67 AVKIGMKVLAAI
-79 AIYVIGAWIIK
+79 AIYVIGAWVIK

-96 RKLMERRKVDPS
+96 RKIMERRNIDPS

-117 TIVLTL
+117 TIALTL

-167 ILVFKPFKVGDYVE
+167 ILVFKPFRVGDYVE
-181 FQNCTGTIASI
+181 FQNCTGTISSI

-221 HSKLNKKRVVW
+221 HSKLCKKRVVW
-232 KISIAYGS
+232 NISVAYGS
-240 NVELARN
+240 NIELVRA
-247 TALEM
+247 TALAL
-252 LESNPDILSGETP
+252 LESNPDVLKEEKP
-265 PSVVVTNLGESA
+265 PAVVISNLGDSA
-277 VIISIRCW
+277 VIVSIRCW
-285 VDHTK
+285 VDHTN
-290 YWQTLYWGYE
+290 YWKTLYWGYE
-300 EIYNRFNSA
+300 EIYKSFNAA
-309 GILFPFPQVDVHLKN
+309 GIQFPYPQLDVHMK
-324 ESTTSNSKQ
+324 

>member
-1 MVTNIFTA
+1 MTYNFFPF
-9 LSATLSAQEK
+9 LFAQEK

-29 VKSTLDSLKSAKAE
+29 VKSTLDSLKTARAE
-43 ALAQKME
+43 ALAEKVQN
-50 SLSNMS
+50 LSNMS
-56 ANQLFSLLLEE
+56 ADQIISLLLEE
-67 CVKIGLKVLAAI
+67 AVKIGMKVLAAI
-79 AIYVIGAWIIK
+79 AIYIIGAWVIK

-96 RKLMERRKVDPS
+96 RKIMERRNIDPS

-117 TIVLTL
+117 TIALTL

-167 ILVFKPFKVGDYVE
+167 ILVFKPFRVGDYVE
-181 FQNCTGTIASI
+181 FQNCTGTISSI

-221 HSKLNKKRVVW
+221 HSKLCKKRVVW
-232 KISIAYGS
+232 NISVAYGS
-240 NVELARN
+240 NIELVRG
-247 TALEM
+247 TALAL
-252 LESNPDILSGETP
+252 LESNPDVLKEEKP
-265 PSVVVTNLGESA
+265 PAVVISNLGDSA
-277 VIISIRCW
+277 VIVSIRCW
-285 VDHTK
+285 VEHTN
-290 YWQTLYWGYE
+290 YWKTLYWGYE
-300 EIYNRFNSA
+300 EIYKSFNAA
-309 GILFPFPQVDVHLKN
+309 GIQFPYPQLDVHMK
-324 ESTTSNSKQ
+324 

>member
-1 MVTNIFTA
+1 MTYNFFPF
-9 LSATLSAQEK
+9 LFAQEK

-29 VKSTLDSLKSAKAE
+29 VKSTLDSLKTARAE
-43 ALAQKME
+43 ALAEKVQN
-50 SLSNMS
+50 LSNMS
-56 ANQLFSLLLEE
+56 ADQIISLLLEE
-67 CVKIGLKVLAAI
+67 AVKIGMKVLAAI
-79 AIYVIGAWIIK
+79 AIYIIGAWVIK

-96 RKLMERRKVDPS
+96 RKIMERRNIDPS

-117 TIVLTL
+117 TIALTL

-167 ILVFKPFKVGDYVE
+167 ILVFKPFRVGDYVE
-181 FQNCTGTIASI
+181 FQNCTGTISSI

-221 HSKLNKKRVVW
+221 HSKLCKKRVVW
-232 KISIAYGS
+232 NISVAYGS
-240 NVELARN
+240 NIELVRA
-247 TALEM
+247 TALAL
-252 LESNPDILSGETP
+252 LESNPDVLKEENP
-265 PSVVVTNLGESA
+265 PTVVISNLGDSA
-277 VIISIRCW
+277 VIVSIRCW
-285 VDHTK
+285 VEHTN
-290 YWQTLYWGYE
+290 YWKTLYWGYE
-300 EIYNRFNSA
+300 EIYKSFNAA
-309 GILFPFPQVDVHLKN
+309 GIQFPYPQLDIHMK
-324 ESTTSNSKQ
+324 